1 MIGFMTRPLRIEYP
15 GAYYHVMNRG
25 LSHQEV
31 FVEDRE
37 REQFL
42 NLIGELRRLWGV
54 KVYAYCLMETHYHLL
69 LQTPRGKLSRAMRH
83 LDGIYT
89 RKFNRSRGRD
99 GPLFRGRYKA
109 ILIDAEEYFLAVA
122 RYIHRN
128 PVDAGLVGN
137 INQYPWSSHRGYLD
151 RKRSP
156 DWLDTETLLARFG
169 GGRRRVKEYQDYM
182 DCGVGEQLQEFYN
195 QRYQRA
201 ILGEKGFVEWVRE
214 KLGEGAK
221 VEEEKPQS
229 RRAFGFGLE
238 EIVRATAKS
247 YGKRVEELG
256 KKRRGHENE
265 ARAMAMYLCRTLGGY
280 KLTEIGQV
288 LGLEKYSSV
297 SSACL
302 AMKGRVEKER
312 KLARKA
318 RKVESL
324 LLKSQQQT

>member
-1 MIGFMTRPLRIEYP
+1 MTRPLRIEYP

-25 LSHQEV
+25 LSHGEV
-31 FVEDRE
+31 FLEDGD
-37 REQFL
+37 REQFFK
-42 NLIGELRRLWGV
+42 LIGEITRLWGLRV
-54 KVYAYCLMETHYHLL
+54 HAYCLMDTHYHLL
-69 LQTPRGKLSRAMRH
+69 LQTPKGELSRAMRH

-89 RKFNRSRGRD
+89 LKFNRSHGRD

-128 PVDAGLVGN
+128 PLEAGIVRD
-137 INQYPWSSHRGYLD
+137 INQYKWSSHRGYLD
-151 RKRSP
+151 QKRSP

-169 GGRRRVKEYQDYM
+169 KGWRRVKEYEGFM
-182 DCGVGEQLQEFYN
+182 HCGVEKELREFYRERF
-195 QRYQRA
+195 QRP
-201 ILGEKGFVEWVRE
+201 ILGSKAFVAWVKEKI
-214 KLGEGAK
+214 GERAK

-229 RRAFGFGLE
+229 RRVFGLGLQ
-238 EIVRATAKS
+238 EIVRATARV

-256 KKRRGHENE
+256 KKRRGYENE

-280 KLTEIGQV
+280 KLTEIGRV

-302 AMKGRVEKER
+302 AMKARVEKER
-312 KLARKA
+312 RLARRV
-318 RKVESL
+318 RKVERL
-324 LLKSQQQT
+324 LLKS

>member
-1 MIGFMTRPLRIEYP
+1 MTRPLRIEYP

-25 LSHQEV
+25 LSHEEV
-31 FVEDRE
+31 FVEDGDRA
-37 REQFL
+37 QFFI
-42 NLIGELRRLWGV
+42 LIGELSRLWGV
-54 KVYAYCLMETHYHLL
+54 KVYAYCLMDTHYHLL
-69 LQTPRGKLSRAMRH
+69 LQTPKGELSRAMRH

-89 RKFNRSRGRD
+89 LKFNRSHGRD

-128 PVDAGLVGN
+128 PVDAGIVRDMD
-137 INQYPWSSHRGYLD
+137 QDKWSSHRGYRD
-151 RKRSP
+151 KKKCP

-169 GGRRRVKEYQDYM
+169 KGWRRVKGYDSFM
-182 DCGVGEQLQEFYN
+182 HRGVEKELREFYRERF
-195 QRYQRA
+195 QRP
-201 ILGEKGFVEWVRE
+201 ILGDKAFVEWVKERI
-214 KLGEGAK
+214 GERAK

-229 RRAFGFGLE
+229 RRVFGLGLE
-238 EIVRATAKS
+238 EIVRATARV
-247 YGKRVEELG
+247 YGKRVAELG

-265 ARAMAMYLCRTLGGY
+265 ARALAMYLCRTLGGY
-280 KLTEIGQV
+280 KLTEIGRV

-302 AMKGRVEKER
+302 AMKGRVEKEKR
-312 KLARKA
+312 LARA
-318 RKVESL
+318 VRGVESL